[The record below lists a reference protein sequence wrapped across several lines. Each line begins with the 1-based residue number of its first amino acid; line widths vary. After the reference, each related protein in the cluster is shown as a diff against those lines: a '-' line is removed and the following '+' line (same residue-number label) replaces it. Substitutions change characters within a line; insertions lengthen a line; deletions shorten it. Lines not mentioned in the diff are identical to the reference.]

1 MPFVAFL
8 WQIHPWHICNCHK
21 NCDPRDTDTF
31 LFAKEKPENSG
42 ISWSDEATEVMERKL
57 VLSTNS
63 MTHCGILSW
72 YFTLSLY
79 MVTQRFPY
87 HCCSSNHMSAISNQ
101 AWLLGFIHKLLSQ
114 KFWQVMCTI
123 ITKNRSLSVFFLSLS
138 QSWEVSHL
146 NQRQLLTLWCKAYFM
161 LNMQTEIRLRCQF
174 KIETMPS
181 EKKGISFWL
190 CMWVVLCR
198 NGLGIVATV
207 LLCWFFSVC
216 KWGLSSVFII
226 N

>member
-1 MPFVAFL
+1 MVF
-8 WQIHPWHICNCHK
+8 HPQ
-21 NCDPRDTDTF
+21 
-31 LFAKEKPENSG
+31 
-42 ISWSDEATEVMERKL
+42 
-57 VLSTNS
+57 
-63 MTHCGILSW
+63 
-72 YFTLSLY
+72 SLY
-79 MVTQRFPY
+79 GNSEIPIPLLLIKPHVCHFKPGLITWFHSQASFSKVLTSHVY
-87 HCCSSNHMSAISNQ
+87 HNY
-101 AWLLGFIHKLLSQ
+101 K
-114 KFWQVMCTI
+114 KQVSFC
-123 ITKNRSLSVFFLSLS
+123 LFLSLS